1 MHSVLTVSS
10 FGAHKIE
17 KPERHQQQVTK
28 TGKGPLHTG
37 GGAGLFSSGEE
48 VPAPVSAGC
57 SADLTAVYKYGK
69 GSYKD
74 GRVISFLAVP
84 GDTLRSNNH
93 KVSPERFR

>member
-48 VPAPVSAGC
+48 VP
-57 SADLTAVYKYGK
+57 
-69 GSYKD
+69 
-74 GRVISFLAVP
+74 
-84 GDTLRSNNH
+84 RS
-93 KVSPERFR
+93 